1 MNNSSKLREITK
13 PSVVITID
21 NLIKEKQLLVA
32 QYSVLIEDAYNYME
46 NDNELSDIFE
56 YEATQVMHRI
66 TQLDTKLSLSLV

>member
-1 MNNSSKLREITK
+1 M
-13 PSVVITID
+13 ITID